1 MGMTDLSIEQL
12 WRATDRLADHYA
24 PAYAVS
30 RALEAWAG
38 WAPVDDH
45 SLRTAAK
52 TLANIEASLHRHQLH
67 PDVAMYIAMPSIRL
81 IAGARGI
88 KCHA

>member
-30 RALEAWAG
+30 GALEAWAG

-52 TLANIEASLHRHQLH
+52 TLANIEASLHQRKLH

-88 KCHA
+88 KSHA